1 MKKITALM
9 LTGLFAFAGAAMF
22 SSCKNSDKINL
33 YLVPGTYMEDGVKTE
48 NTVPSGAEALTQKQC
63 NKIKSENVYRCTL
76 AEGEVLPVPASSRKD
91 AEGNPYTFN
100 GWWTIVDAT
109 VTYFETVPE
118 LTETIYLYADWRA
131 DLSQPQDPVEPD
143 DYVTVQPKYYMSVLR
158 AETQETETVPLRVW
172 GTDVTNA
179 ETLGYSAPV
188 QLHNDWFVLNPGDV
202 VSVYTAGLLGSEEAQ
217 LAPVSASGGSI
228 TITLENSDAEGSDTK
243 DYLEKSSDTALLY
256 KKTLSARHFRIYI
269 KFYDKGATM
278 TVYMQPMD

>member
-33 YLVPGTYMEDGVKTE
+33 YFVPGTYMEDGVKTE

-76 AEGEVLPVPASSRKD
+76 AEGEALPVPVSSRKD

-143 DYVTVQPKYYMSVLR
+143 DSVTVQPKYYMSVLR

-228 TITLENSDAEGSDTK
+228 TITLENSDAEGNDTK

>member
-1 MKKITALM
+1 
-9 LTGLFAFAGAAMF
+9 
-22 SSCKNSDKINL
+22 
-33 YLVPGTYMEDGVKTE
+33 MEDGVKTE

-143 DYVTVQPKYYMSVLR
+143 DSVTVQPKYYMSVLR

-228 TITLENSDAEGSDTK
+228 TITLENSDAEGNDTK

-256 KKTLSARHFRIYI
+256 KETLSARHFRIYI

>member
-22 SSCKNSDKINL
+22 SSCKNSDKISL
-33 YLVPGTYMEDGVKTE
+33 YFVPGTYMEDGVKTE

-63 NKIKSENVYRCTL
+63 KKIKSENVYRCTL
-76 AEGEVLPVPASSRKD
+76 AEGEALPVPVSSRKD

-143 DYVTVQPKYYMSVLR
+143 DSVTVQPKYYMSVLR
-158 AETQETETVPLRVW
+158 AETQETESVPLRVW

-179 ETLGYSAPV
+179 ETLGYGAPV
-188 QLHNDWFVLNPGDV
+188 QLHNDWFVLNPGDE

-217 LAPVSASGGSI
+217 LAPVSASGGST
-228 TITLENSDAEGSDTK
+228 TITLENSDAEGNDTK

>member
-22 SSCKNSDKINL
+22 SSCKNSDKISL
-33 YLVPGTYMEDGVKTE
+33 YFVPGTYMEDGVKTE
-48 NTVPSGAEALTQKQC
+48 NTVPSGAEALT
-63 NKIKSENVYRCTL
+63 
-76 AEGEVLPVPASSRKD
+76 
-91 AEGNPYTFN
+91 
-100 GWWTIVDAT
+100 T

-143 DYVTVQPKYYMSVLR
+143 DSVTVQPKYYMSVLR
-158 AETQETETVPLRVW
+158 AETKETETVPLRVW

-217 LAPVSASGGSI
+217 LAPVSASGGST
-228 TITLENSDAEGSDTK
+228 TITLENSDAEGNDTK
-243 DYLEKSSDTALLY
+243 DYLEKDGDTALVY
-256 KKTLSARHFRIYI
+256 KETLSARHFRIYI